1 MEETQKSVPVVLYV
15 ASLSTSVQLQ
25 FLQLQQKQILDT
37 HLNWELILLDILVI
51 KWFCM
56 FFSCGETECVYV
68 TFVCIYD
75 LYIFIYS

>member
-37 HLNWELILLDILVI
+37 YLKAAAQLGTD
-51 KWFCM
+51 F
-56 FFSCGETECVYV
+56 T
-68 TFVCIYD
+68 
-75 LYIFIYS
+75 

>member
-37 HLNWELILLDILVI
+37 HLKAAAQLGTD
-51 KWFCM
+51 F
-56 FFSCGETECVYV
+56 T
-68 TFVCIYD
+68 
-75 LYIFIYS
+75 